1 MNVKRKAAAKTPAL
15 LLTASLITAGML
27 ITAAAVGSI
36 FSMTPASAQQT
47 KLLVL
52 HFPSGDPDKAHV
64 ICVGA
69 PAAFKHVEEH
79 PGDAIVGTC

>member
-47 KLLVL
+47 KVLLL
-52 HFPSGDPDKAHV
+52 HIPPGNPANAHE
-64 ICVGA
+64 ICVGG
-69 PAAFKHVEEH
+69 PAAVKHVEEH
-79 PGDAIVGTC
+79 GDIILGTC